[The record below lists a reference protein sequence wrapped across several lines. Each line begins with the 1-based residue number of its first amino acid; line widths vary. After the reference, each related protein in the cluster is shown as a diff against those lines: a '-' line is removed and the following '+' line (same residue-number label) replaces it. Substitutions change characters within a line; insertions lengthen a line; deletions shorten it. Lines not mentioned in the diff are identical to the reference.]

1 MKYLKKLLICI
12 YSFLGLFSVA
22 VLIQFAITGNEP
34 TVLVGSVF
42 TVAGVE
48 SMLGALI
55 KTTEV
60 NKNGNSDGKC

>member
-22 VLIQFAITGNEP
+22 TLIQFAITGNEP
-34 TVLVGSVF
+34 TVLVSSVF
-42 TVAGVE
+42 AVAGIE
-48 SMLGALI
+48 SMIGAVI

-60 NKNGNSDGKC
+60 NKNGNADSKH